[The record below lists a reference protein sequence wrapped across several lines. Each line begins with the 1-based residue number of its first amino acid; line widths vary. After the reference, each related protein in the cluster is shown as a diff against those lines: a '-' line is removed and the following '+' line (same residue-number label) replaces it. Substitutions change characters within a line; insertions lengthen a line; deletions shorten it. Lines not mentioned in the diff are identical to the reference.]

1 MATWSKEETLRLIE
15 IWGDDR
21 IRAQLEGVH
30 RNQDV
35 FTKIAREMSESGFER
50 TFQQCRDKLKKLRSE
65 YRKIKDKQGKTGE
78 SKRKDWNYVEPMDA
92 ILGTKPAT
100 HPPVVVDTLQDSS
113 DIQEDMTENE
123 NEIHENPGTS
133 ASASEESNMP
143 KSRTTTPS
151 PSPGVVIKSRKR
163 KHKAE
168 STVAEMLQ
176 MVAECQSATDQ
187 KLLELEEK
195 RLKLEEQQIERE
207 VQLRQEEREFQ
218 LRMMQMLVARPSFY
232 PNEPPMPY
240 SNRPPMPY
248 PHHPTSTKDKTL
260 MNSNR

>member
-1 MATWSKEETLRLIE
+1 
-15 IWGDDR
+15 
-21 IRAQLEGVH
+21 
-30 RNQDV
+30 
-35 FTKIAREMSESGFER
+35 
-50 TFQQCRDKLKKLRSE
+50 
-65 YRKIKDKQGKTGE
+65 
-78 SKRKDWNYVEPMDA
+78 MDA

-123 NEIHENPGTS
+123 NEIPENPGTS

-187 KLLELEEK
+187 KLLEVEEK

-207 VQLRQEEREFQ
+207 VQLRREEREFQ

-248 PHHPTSTKDKTL
+248 PPPSDFYKGQNIDEQQ
-260 MNSNR
+260 